1 MKANII
7 VDYYEAFFTSSKPNE
22 GHIYVVM
29 DIVETWVMED
39 MNKVLLS
46 PLTRQDADLYPFKA
60 LGSDW
65 FSTLFFFQK
74 TWGIIGDTVTT
85 SVLNVLNHIMNM
97 TTWNETLVTLI
108 LKIPSP
114 KTLEYHLISLC
125 NVCYKLVAL
134 AITN

>member
-46 PLTRQDADLYPFKA
+46 PLTRQDVAKAIADLYPFKA

-65 FSTLFFFQK
+65 FPTLFFFK
-74 TWGIIGDTVTT
+74 RLGV
-85 SVLNVLNHIMNM
+85 
-97 TTWNETLVTLI
+97 
-108 LKIPSP
+108 
-114 KTLEYHLISLC
+114 
-125 NVCYKLVAL
+125 
-134 AITN
+134 